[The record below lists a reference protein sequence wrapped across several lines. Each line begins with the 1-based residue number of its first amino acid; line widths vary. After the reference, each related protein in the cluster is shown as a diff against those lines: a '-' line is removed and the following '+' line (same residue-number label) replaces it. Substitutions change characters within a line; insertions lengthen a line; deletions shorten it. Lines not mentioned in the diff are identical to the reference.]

1 MTLLRNSP
9 ELLASFRRGDRE
21 TLATVY
27 RAYSS
32 SIERYLTLLTRRSPH
47 LPCSAATADLRQDT
61 FERAFSVR
69 ARHAYD
75 ATKEFRPYLMTIAR
89 NCFVNAVR
97 HSQRELLNLE
107 LDAVENIEDPSH
119 LASFR
124 DPRLARLLA
133 AYIGGLPDPLRS
145 TFEQRFVFG
154 NSQSIAS
161 SELGVTRRHLRTR
174 EEYLRR
180 SLRRTLQAEGV
191 LLRDCW

>member
-1 MTLLRNSP
+1 MTLLQESP

-27 RAYSS
+27 RVYSVRV
-32 SIERYLTLLTRRSPH
+32 ERYLKMLGRQSPQ
-47 LPCSAATADLRQDT
+47 LPCLAGTADLHQDT

-69 ARHAYD
+69 ARNAYD

-97 HSQRELLNLE
+97 RGHRELLNVE
-107 LDAVENIEDPSH
+107 MAAVENIEEPQRQESFGDPH
-119 LASFR
+119 VT
-124 DPRLARLLA
+124 RLLD
-133 AYIGGLPDPLRS
+133 AYVRGLPDALRA

-154 NSQSIAS
+154 HSQEVAS
-161 SELGVTRRHLRTR
+161 SELGCTRRNLRTR
-174 EEYLRR
+174 EEYLKR

-191 LLRDCW
+191 LRGDCW